1 LPTGSSVLHSPRAIL
16 VALYDWN
23 DLRIF
28 LAVARKGS
36 TIAAARELGTSPS
49 TAARRMTALEEAL
62 DVTLFDRRPD
72 GYRLTEAGRA
82 LLPAAER
89 MELAA
94 AELDERLAA
103 LTRSATGTVRFTTL
117 DITASQWVIPHLPAF
132 HAAYPQIQVEI
143 ITGDDKLDLVRGEA
157 DVALRFGPR
166 PTEPGLVV
174 RGLGHVELGLYCS
187 RSYADARGVPVDV
200 ASLDRH
206 AIIRGAGYVDE
217 RPHHQWLRD
226 HAPSATVAHRSNSS
240 IGILE
245 AVRQGIGIGSLSR
258 LTGDADPLLVRVD
271 VGPTFTAGAWLICT
285 EDGRRLPHVRAF
297 LDFVGPRLA
306 DALAAR

>member
-1 LPTGSSVLHSPRAIL
+1 LPTGSSVLHDPRAIL

-49 TAARRMTALEEAL
+49 TAARRVTALEEAL

-72 GYRLTEAGRA
+72 GYHLTDAGRA

-89 MELAA
+89 MEVAA
-94 AELDERLAA
+94 AEVEERLAA
-103 LTRSATGTVRFTTL
+103 LSRGATGTVRFTTL
-117 DITASQWVIPHLPAF
+117 DLTASQWVVPHLPPF
-132 HAAYPQIQVEI
+132 HAAYPHVQVEI
-143 ITGDDKLDLVRGEA
+143 ITGDNKLDLLRGEA

-174 RGLGHVELGLYCS
+174 RGVGNVELALYCS
-187 RSYADARGVPVDV
+187 RDYAATRGVPTDV
-200 ASLDRH
+200 AALDRH
-206 AIIRGAGYVDE
+206 AVIRGVGYVDE

-226 HAPSATVAHRSNSS
+226 HAPNATVAHRSNST

-258 LTGDADPLLVRVD
+258 LTGDADPQLVRID
-271 VGPTFTAGAWLICT
+271 IGPTFTAGAWLICT

-297 LDFVGPRLA
+297 LDFFGARLA
-306 DALAAR
+306 DGLAAR